1 MWAPLT
7 STGLELALAMTADC
21 IGDRLTVWDASAISW
36 SGFGVRVSVRVRVGV
51 WVRVPV
57 AHKYRFGLELA
68 LAVADGL

>member
-7 STGLELALAMTADC
+7 STGLELALAMAVDG
-21 IGDRLTVWDASAISW
+21 ISDMLTVWDASARSW

-57 AHKYRFGLELA
+57 AHKYGFGLALA